1 MRGGIVQPEDVHS
14 AILRH
19 CEERQRRSNPELNA
33 RSPGLLRFARNDGW
47 RALSCALGGLLT
59 LSTAARADLKLCNRM
74 SYVVEV
80 AIGVDSNATTAT
92 RGWLRIE
99 PAQCRV
105 MLQGAINAD
114 RIMLNARALPVYGA
128 SPLPQN
134 GTDRLCV
141 AQDNF
146 VIAAA
151 RQCRGSQ
158 SLAAFTEIRPTDTE
172 DGNKIAY
179 LAEDSGYDDEQAKLA
194 AIQRLLL
201 IAGYDA
207 APIDGVDGPKTRAAL
222 SAFLSSRGLKPEI
235 VDAPDFFDVMV
246 KAVQQPSSNGLTWC
260 NDTSYKIM
268 AAVAED
274 DGKAVTSRGWYGIA
288 PGQCLHADLGA
299 KPNRVYSFAE
309 AVDGSARP
317 VSLKGKPLNWGGAT
331 TLCTRDSKFEIS
343 GQGDC
348 AARGLNATGFAPV
361 DLAGGGKTLR
371 LGLP

>member
-1 MRGGIVQPEDVHS
+1 MQGGGDNI
-14 AILRH
+14 RH
-19 CEERQRRSNPELNA
+19 GRA
-33 RSPGLLRFARNDGW
+33 RPGHPRLSGGFLSKTWMPGTRPGMTGW
-47 RALSCALGGLLT
+47 RSRALATIVTT
-59 LSTAARADLKLCNRM
+59 LSLTSAAHADLKICNRM
-74 SYVVEV
+74 SYVVEA

-92 RGWLRIE
+92 RGWLRID

-105 MLQGAINAD
+105 VLQGALSAD
-114 RIMLNARALPVYGA
+114 RILLNARALPVYGA

-151 RQCRGSQ
+151 RQCRSGQ
-158 SLAAFTEIRPTDTE
+158 TQAAFTEIKPTDTE
-172 DGNKIAY
+172 DGHKVAY

-207 APIDGVDGPKTRAAL
+207 APIDGVDGPKTQAAL
-222 SAFLSSRGLKPEI
+222 AAFLKSRGLKAEI

-246 KAVQQPSSNGLTWC
+246 KAVQQPSSSGLTWC

-288 PGQCLHADLGA
+288 PGQCLHADLSA
-299 KPNRVYSFAE
+299 KPAKVYSFAE
-309 AVDGSARP
+309 AVDAGARP
-317 VSLKGKPLNWGGAT
+317 VTLKGRPLNWGGGVM
-331 TLCTRDSKFEIS
+331 LCTRDSKFEIS

-348 AARGLNATGFAPV
+348 AARGLNATGFAAV
-361 DLAGGGKTLR
+361 DLVGGGKTLR
-371 LGLP
+371 LAP